1 MDFRITRLKTVAQCE
16 AFAKNAAERGARDLA
31 DQARV
36 TGVQIR
42 AEAHGATSEVELECL
57 RAIYASEE
65 VLSAG
70 KGRRTRATRT
80 WQMIERRG
88 LIPAVER
95 VVTRR
100 QVSAGFTA
108 LADMGLKAYAFEAVI
123 LRHPESFSSEAVEIS
138 RTRLESH

>member
-36 TGVQIR
+36 RGVQIR

-57 RAIYASEE
+57 RAIYAYEE
-65 VLSAG
+65 VLSAE